1 MQNWPPTSPRTGR
14 SWACTPPPTGLPICR
29 HGPSDSAPAGSPATR
44 CTRRST
50 ARRCTSGRTRTRSPP
65 ASRISTCGTSVT
77 AACMCSGS
85 GLSSPSTS
93 SMAWPIRSCW
103 SATAAIAAPGPCTT
117 RSGTGSSPTRPR
129 GGCACCA
136 GKSPGRSAS
145 TTPTSHP
152 FSCTTPQAKESHMSR
167 YLIHNVRVF
176 DSISPESYPGWVLV
190 TDQRIEAVG
199 NHATAMPRPEDAQL
213 VDGNGGTLMPGLI
226 EPHGHISFP
235 NGKSADFTAFPVEEA
250 MLETVRNAKT
260 ALDCGYTSV
269 FSAASLKPRLDVV
282 LKREIEAGRVPGPR
296 YKACS
301 PELTVTGGLGDT
313 NKMHLPWIANTTFSW
328 VVDGADEVR
337 RAARMFAREGV
348 DNLKVHLSG
357 DLGPSSAASS
367 EQTPMSQAELEALVE
382 VARVS
387 ELNLVCHARSAAS
400 VKSALKYG
408 IGIINH
414 ANYADEE
421 ALDGLEQA
429 KDWAMVIPAI
439 GITHALA
446 YSDGKWDF
454 PRHRMPLFQRELE
467 ITIAT
472 VQEMRKR

>member
-1 MQNWPPTSPRTGR
+1 
-14 SWACTPPPTGLPICR
+14 
-29 HGPSDSAPAGSPATR
+29 
-44 CTRRST
+44 
-50 ARRCTSGRTRTRSPP
+50 
-65 ASRISTCGTSVT
+65 
-77 AACMCSGS
+77 
-85 GLSSPSTS
+85 
-93 SMAWPIRSCW
+93 
-103 SATAAIAAPGPCTT
+103 
-117 RSGTGSSPTRPR
+117 
-129 GGCACCA
+129 
-136 GKSPGRSAS
+136 
-145 TTPTSHP
+145 
-152 FSCTTPQAKESHMSR
+152 MSR
-167 YLIHNVRVF
+167 YLIHNVQIF
-176 DSISPESYPGWVLV
+176 DSISSESYPGWVLV

-199 NHATAMPRPEDAQL
+199 NHGTAMPRPEDAQY
-213 VDGNGGTLMPGLI
+213 VDGNGGTLMPGLV

-313 NKMHLPWIANTTFSW
+313 NKMHMPWIANTTFSW

-467 ITIAT
+467 VTIAT
-472 VQEMRKR
+472 VQEMRKRGIRVLPGGDYGFVYTPHGDYARDLELFVDILGFSPAETLIAATRMGSHVMGMPDEIGIIRAGAYADLLLVGGDPLRDIRIMQDREALRMIMKDGRPHKLTAGTPVREGVAA

>member
-1 MQNWPPTSPRTGR
+1 
-14 SWACTPPPTGLPICR
+14 
-29 HGPSDSAPAGSPATR
+29 
-44 CTRRST
+44 
-50 ARRCTSGRTRTRSPP
+50 
-65 ASRISTCGTSVT
+65 
-77 AACMCSGS
+77 
-85 GLSSPSTS
+85 
-93 SMAWPIRSCW
+93 
-103 SATAAIAAPGPCTT
+103 
-117 RSGTGSSPTRPR
+117 
-129 GGCACCA
+129 
-136 GKSPGRSAS
+136 
-145 TTPTSHP
+145 
-152 FSCTTPQAKESHMSR
+152 MSR
-167 YLIHNVRVF
+167 YLIHNVQIF
-176 DSISPESYPGWVLV
+176 DSISSESYPGWVLV

-199 NHATAMPRPEDAQL
+199 NHATAMPRPEDAQY
-213 VDGNGGTLMPGLI
+213 VDGNGGTLMPGLV

-313 NKMHLPWIANTTFSW
+313 NKMHMPWIANTTFSW

-467 ITIAT
+467 VTIAT
-472 VQEMRKR
+472 VQEMRKRGIRVLPGGDYGFVYTPHGDYARDLELFVDLLGFSPAETLIAATRLGSHVMGMPDEIGIIRAGAYADLLLVDGDPLRDIRILQDREALRMIMKDGRPHKLTAGTPVREGVAA

>member
-1 MQNWPPTSPRTGR
+1 
-14 SWACTPPPTGLPICR
+14 
-29 HGPSDSAPAGSPATR
+29 
-44 CTRRST
+44 
-50 ARRCTSGRTRTRSPP
+50 
-65 ASRISTCGTSVT
+65 
-77 AACMCSGS
+77 
-85 GLSSPSTS
+85 
-93 SMAWPIRSCW
+93 
-103 SATAAIAAPGPCTT
+103 
-117 RSGTGSSPTRPR
+117 
-129 GGCACCA
+129 
-136 GKSPGRSAS
+136 
-145 TTPTSHP
+145 
-152 FSCTTPQAKESHMSR
+152 MSR
-167 YLIHNVRVF
+167 YLIHNVQIF
-176 DSISPESYPGWVLV
+176 DSISSESYPGWVLV

-313 NKMHLPWIANTTFSW
+313 NKMHMPWIANTTFSW

-472 VQEMRKR
+472 VQEMRKRGIRVLPGGDYGFVYTPHGDYARDLELFVDILGFSPAETLIAATRMGSHVMGMPDEIGIIRAGAYADLLLVGGDPLRDIRIMQDREALRMIMKDGRPHKLTAGTPVREGVAA

>member
-1 MQNWPPTSPRTGR
+1 
-14 SWACTPPPTGLPICR
+14 
-29 HGPSDSAPAGSPATR
+29 
-44 CTRRST
+44 
-50 ARRCTSGRTRTRSPP
+50 
-65 ASRISTCGTSVT
+65 
-77 AACMCSGS
+77 
-85 GLSSPSTS
+85 
-93 SMAWPIRSCW
+93 
-103 SATAAIAAPGPCTT
+103 
-117 RSGTGSSPTRPR
+117 
-129 GGCACCA
+129 
-136 GKSPGRSAS
+136 
-145 TTPTSHP
+145 
-152 FSCTTPQAKESHMSR
+152 
-167 YLIHNVRVF
+167 
-176 DSISPESYPGWVLV
+176 
-190 TDQRIEAVG
+190 
-199 NHATAMPRPEDAQL
+199 
-213 VDGNGGTLMPGLI
+213 
-226 EPHGHISFP
+226 
-235 NGKSADFTAFPVEEA
+235 
-250 MLETVRNAKT
+250 
-260 ALDCGYTSV
+260 
-269 FSAASLKPRLDVV
+269 

-472 VQEMRKR
+472 VQEMRKRGIRVLPGGDYGFVYTPHGDYARDLELFVDLLGFSPAETLIAATRLGSHVMGMPDEIGIIRAGAYADLLLVDGDPLRDIRIMQDREALRMIMKDGRPHKLTAGTPVREGVAA

>member
-1 MQNWPPTSPRTGR
+1 
-14 SWACTPPPTGLPICR
+14 
-29 HGPSDSAPAGSPATR
+29 
-44 CTRRST
+44 
-50 ARRCTSGRTRTRSPP
+50 
-65 ASRISTCGTSVT
+65 
-77 AACMCSGS
+77 
-85 GLSSPSTS
+85 
-93 SMAWPIRSCW
+93 
-103 SATAAIAAPGPCTT
+103 
-117 RSGTGSSPTRPR
+117 
-129 GGCACCA
+129 
-136 GKSPGRSAS
+136 
-145 TTPTSHP
+145 
-152 FSCTTPQAKESHMSR
+152 MSR
-167 YLIHNVRVF
+167 YLIHNVKVF

-472 VQEMRKR
+472 VQEMRKRGIRVLPGGDYGFVYTPHGDYARDLELFVDILGFSPAETLIAATRMGSHVMGMPDEIGIIRAGAYADLLLVGGDPLRDIRIMQDREALRMIMKDGRPHKLTAGTPVREGVAA

>member
-1 MQNWPPTSPRTGR
+1 
-14 SWACTPPPTGLPICR
+14 
-29 HGPSDSAPAGSPATR
+29 
-44 CTRRST
+44 
-50 ARRCTSGRTRTRSPP
+50 
-65 ASRISTCGTSVT
+65 
-77 AACMCSGS
+77 
-85 GLSSPSTS
+85 
-93 SMAWPIRSCW
+93 
-103 SATAAIAAPGPCTT
+103 
-117 RSGTGSSPTRPR
+117 
-129 GGCACCA
+129 
-136 GKSPGRSAS
+136 
-145 TTPTSHP
+145 
-152 FSCTTPQAKESHMSR
+152 MSR
-167 YLIHNVRVF
+167 YLIHNVKVF

-190 TDQRIEAVG
+190 TDQRIESVG

-213 VDGNGGTLMPGLI
+213 VDGNGGTLMPGLV

-313 NKMHLPWIANTTFSW
+313 NKMHMPWIANTTFSW

-467 ITIAT
+467 VTIAT
-472 VQEMRKR
+472 VQEMRKRGIRVLPGGDYGFVYTPHGDYARDLELFVDLLGFSPAETLIAATRMGSHVMGMPDEIGIIRAGAYADLLLVDGDPLRDIRILQDREALRMIMKDGRPHKLTAGTPVREGVAA

>member
-1 MQNWPPTSPRTGR
+1 
-14 SWACTPPPTGLPICR
+14 
-29 HGPSDSAPAGSPATR
+29 
-44 CTRRST
+44 
-50 ARRCTSGRTRTRSPP
+50 
-65 ASRISTCGTSVT
+65 
-77 AACMCSGS
+77 
-85 GLSSPSTS
+85 
-93 SMAWPIRSCW
+93 
-103 SATAAIAAPGPCTT
+103 
-117 RSGTGSSPTRPR
+117 
-129 GGCACCA
+129 
-136 GKSPGRSAS
+136 
-145 TTPTSHP
+145 
-152 FSCTTPQAKESHMSR
+152 MSR

-472 VQEMRKR
+472 VQEMRKRGIRVLPGGDYGFVYTPHGDYARDLELFVDILGFSPAETLIAATRLGSHVMGMPDEIGIIRAGAYADLLLVDGDPLRDIRIMQDREALRMIMKDGRPHKLTAGTPVREGVAA

>member
-1 MQNWPPTSPRTGR
+1 
-14 SWACTPPPTGLPICR
+14 
-29 HGPSDSAPAGSPATR
+29 
-44 CTRRST
+44 
-50 ARRCTSGRTRTRSPP
+50 
-65 ASRISTCGTSVT
+65 
-77 AACMCSGS
+77 
-85 GLSSPSTS
+85 
-93 SMAWPIRSCW
+93 
-103 SATAAIAAPGPCTT
+103 
-117 RSGTGSSPTRPR
+117 
-129 GGCACCA
+129 
-136 GKSPGRSAS
+136 
-145 TTPTSHP
+145 
-152 FSCTTPQAKESHMSR
+152 MSR
-167 YLIHNVRVF
+167 YLIHNVKVF

-199 NHATAMPRPEDAQL
+199 NQATAMPRPEDAQL

-472 VQEMRKR
+472 VQEMRKRGIRVLPGGDYGFVYTPHGDYARDLELFVDILGFSPAETLIAATRMGSHVMGMPDEIGIIRAGAYADLLLVDGDPLRDIRIMQDREALRMIMKDGRPHKLTAGTPVREGVAA

>member
-1 MQNWPPTSPRTGR
+1 
-14 SWACTPPPTGLPICR
+14 
-29 HGPSDSAPAGSPATR
+29 
-44 CTRRST
+44 
-50 ARRCTSGRTRTRSPP
+50 
-65 ASRISTCGTSVT
+65 
-77 AACMCSGS
+77 
-85 GLSSPSTS
+85 
-93 SMAWPIRSCW
+93 
-103 SATAAIAAPGPCTT
+103 
-117 RSGTGSSPTRPR
+117 
-129 GGCACCA
+129 
-136 GKSPGRSAS
+136 
-145 TTPTSHP
+145 
-152 FSCTTPQAKESHMSR
+152 MSR
-167 YLIHNVRVF
+167 YLIHNVKVF

-472 VQEMRKR
+472 VQEMRKRGIRVLPGGDYGFVYTPHGDYARDLELFVDLLGFSPAETLIAATRLGSHVMGMPDEIGIIRAGAYADLLLVDGDPLRDIRIMQDREALRMIMKDGRPHKLTAGTPVREGVAA

>member
-1 MQNWPPTSPRTGR
+1 
-14 SWACTPPPTGLPICR
+14 
-29 HGPSDSAPAGSPATR
+29 
-44 CTRRST
+44 
-50 ARRCTSGRTRTRSPP
+50 
-65 ASRISTCGTSVT
+65 
-77 AACMCSGS
+77 
-85 GLSSPSTS
+85 
-93 SMAWPIRSCW
+93 
-103 SATAAIAAPGPCTT
+103 
-117 RSGTGSSPTRPR
+117 
-129 GGCACCA
+129 
-136 GKSPGRSAS
+136 
-145 TTPTSHP
+145 
-152 FSCTTPQAKESHMSR
+152 MSR
-167 YLIHNVRVF
+167 YLIHNVKVF

-472 VQEMRKR
+472 VQEMRKRGIRVLPGGDYGFVYTPHGDYARDLELFVDILGFSPAETLIAATRMGSHVMGMPDEIGIIRAGAYADLLLVDGDPLRDIRIMQDREALRMIMKDGRPHKLTAGTPVREGVAA

>member
-1 MQNWPPTSPRTGR
+1 
-14 SWACTPPPTGLPICR
+14 
-29 HGPSDSAPAGSPATR
+29 
-44 CTRRST
+44 
-50 ARRCTSGRTRTRSPP
+50 
-65 ASRISTCGTSVT
+65 
-77 AACMCSGS
+77 
-85 GLSSPSTS
+85 
-93 SMAWPIRSCW
+93 
-103 SATAAIAAPGPCTT
+103 
-117 RSGTGSSPTRPR
+117 
-129 GGCACCA
+129 
-136 GKSPGRSAS
+136 
-145 TTPTSHP
+145 
-152 FSCTTPQAKESHMSR
+152 MSR
-167 YLIHNVRVF
+167 YLIHNVKVF

-199 NHATAMPRPEDAQL
+199 NHATAMPRPEDAQY
-213 VDGNGGTLMPGLI
+213 VDGNGGTLMPGLV

-472 VQEMRKR
+472 VQEMRKRGIRVLPGGDYGFVYTPHGDYARDLELFVDILGFSPAETLIAATRLGSHVMGMPDEIGIIRAGAYADLLLVGGDPLRDIRIMQDREALRMIMKDGRPHKLTAGTPVREGVAA